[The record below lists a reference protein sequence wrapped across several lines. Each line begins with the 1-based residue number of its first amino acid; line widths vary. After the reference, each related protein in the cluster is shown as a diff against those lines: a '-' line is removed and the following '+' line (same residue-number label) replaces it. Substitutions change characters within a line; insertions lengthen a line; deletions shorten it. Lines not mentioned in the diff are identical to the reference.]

1 MYCVIY
7 QFVVKAGSETQ
18 FENAWKGLTELIYEY
33 EGSLGSRLHLSENGE
48 YIAYAQWPSKEV
60 FDNAGNNMPEK
71 ANEFRKQMKESYSEI
86 KTLFKLEKQNDL
98 LKNDIFLEK

>member
-48 YIAYAQWPSKEV
+48 YIAYAQWPSKDV
-60 FDNAGNNMPEK
+60 FDKAGDHMPEK
-71 ANEFRKQMKESYSEI
+71 ADLFRKAMRESCNEI
-86 KTLFKLEKQNDL
+86 KTLNKLEVKKDL
-98 LKNDIFLEK
+98 LKR